1 MDSEILFDI
10 TKTKD
15 SDIDISF
22 KDSNNG
28 TVLWIIGAGDNVI
41 QIRCNPSVLNECFSA
56 IGRYWAGE

>member
-22 KDSNNG
+22 NKSYNG
-28 TVLWIIGAGDNVI
+28 AALLILTMGDNVI
-41 QIRCNPSVLNECFSA
+41 QIRCNPILLNKLVDA
-56 IGRYWAGE
+56 AGRYWAGE